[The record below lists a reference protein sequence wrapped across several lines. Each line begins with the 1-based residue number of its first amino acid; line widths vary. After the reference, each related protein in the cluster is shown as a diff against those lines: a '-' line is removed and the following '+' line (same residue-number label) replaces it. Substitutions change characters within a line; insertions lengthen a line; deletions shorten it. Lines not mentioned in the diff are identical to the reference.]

1 MTADLYIKVD
11 ITEDEANKMR
21 QAITIMDEL
30 KDTYAKMGT
39 CSTATER
46 EMLEGAIDVLQGVLE
61 GRML

>member
-1 MTADLYIKVD
+1 MIADLYIKVD
-11 ITEDEANKMR
+11 ITEDEANQMR

-39 CSTATER
+39 FSTENER
-46 EMLEGAIDVLQGVLE
+46 QMLAGAIDVLQGVLE